1 MMQATLA
8 ADLWEEIK
16 RYINTVDRPEA
27 ADTIVNFL
35 IDNDEHAE
43 DILEAFKHDP
53 DVKRALSEYLD
64 DTPNDDDDDIEFET
78 YSEWDE

>member
-1 MMQATLA
+1 MMQANLA

-16 RYINTVDRPEA
+16 RYVNTVDRPEA

-35 IDNDEHAE
+35 IDNDEAAE
-43 DILEAFKHDP
+43 DILEAFKHDA
-53 DVKRALSEYLD
+53 DIKRALAEYLD
-64 DTPNDDDDDIEFET
+64 DTPNDDEDDIEFET

>member
-1 MMQATLA
+1 MQANLA

-35 IDNDEHAE
+35 IDNDEAAE

-53 DVKRALSEYLD
+53 DVKRALAEYLD
-64 DTPNDDDDDIEFET
+64 DTPNDEDDIEFET